1 MIDKILQD
9 LENEGIACVPNLV
22 DGNTLDTAHH
32 FFELN
37 KTEFTPAKVGV
48 QENKHRVDSVRG
60 DFSYWLDPLN
70 PPKEFLPLFN
80 ILNELK
86 QRANARF
93 YLGLQDYECH
103 LAYYPEGTFYRKHL
117 DRFEKDSSRKLT
129 FIFYLNNTW
138 SPEFGG
144 ELVVYNKDGS
154 IKSSYLP
161 LPGTFICFLSDE
173 FPHEVRS
180 ATHERR
186 SFTGWMHTKRIY

>member
-9 LENEGIACVPNLV
+9 LESEGISCVPYLV
-22 DGNTLDTAHH
+22 DSKTLDSVHH
-32 FFELN
+32 FFEL
-37 KTEFTPAKVGV
+37 KKAEFTPAKVGLKD
-48 QENKHRVDSVRG
+48 NKQRVESIRG
-60 DFSYWLDPLN
+60 DFSYWLDPLT
-70 PPKEFLPLFN
+70 PPRELVPLFKLLDN
-80 ILNELK
+80 LR
-86 QRANARF
+86 QRVNAQF